1 MSKGPGP
8 RSVVTFEGRE
18 SGQTWDGTRGFWRD
32 CRFQLLV
39 LRIQLSNVLLS
50 YAWLCVVF
58 FICVLFN
65 TTLFKLENKN
75 TNLHK
80 N

>member
-39 LRIQLSNVLLS
+39 LRIQPSNVLLS

-75 TNLHK
+75 ANLHK